1 MNMTMQSTQDQLG
14 EGDLYLNAI
23 GMGDSFLTLPLKSEP
38 QIAFKPFDTV
48 YMKKKEISLIYA
60 QFV

>member
-14 EGDLYLNAI
+14 GGDLYLNAI
-23 GMGDSFLTLPLKSEP
+23 GMGDSFLTLPLKSEQ

-48 YMKKKEISLIYA
+48 YMKIEK
-60 QFV
+60 

>member
-14 EGDLYLNAI
+14 GGDLYLNAI

-38 QIAFKPFDTV
+38 QMAFKLFDTV
-48 YMKKKEISLIYA
+48 YTKKEK
-60 QFV
+60 

>member
-1 MNMTMQSTQDQLG
+1 MNMTMQSTQDQLE

-38 QIAFKPFDTV
+38 QIAFKLFESV
-48 YMKKKEISLIYA
+48 YMYMKIEK
-60 QFV
+60 

>member
-23 GMGDSFLTLPLKSEP
+23 GMGDSFLTLPLKSES
-38 QIAFKPFDTV
+38 QIAFKLFDTV
-48 YMKKKEISLIYA
+48 YIKTEK
-60 QFV
+60 